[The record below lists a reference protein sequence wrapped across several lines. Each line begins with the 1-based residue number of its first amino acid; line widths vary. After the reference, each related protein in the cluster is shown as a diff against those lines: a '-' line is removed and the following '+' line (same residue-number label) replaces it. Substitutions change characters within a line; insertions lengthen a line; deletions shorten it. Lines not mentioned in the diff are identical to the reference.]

1 MELSVFNRLI
11 LLNILPKEGD
21 FTTLK
26 IVRKLREDLSFS
38 EEEHAALKFIHSGQ
52 EYIDESGKKQT
63 VPAGQVIWNRG
74 ADIPKDIPIGEK
86 ASDIIAD
93 VLKKLDKEKK
103 LQDQH
108 YALYELFVEK
118 TT

>member
-1 MELSVFNRLI
+1 MELKVYDRLI

-38 EEEHAALKFIHSGQ
+38 ESEHAALQF
-52 EYIDESGKKQT
+52 KQDGGN
-63 VPAGQVIWNRG
+63 VQWKQGG
-74 ADIPKDIPIGEK
+74 DIPKDIPIGEK
-86 ASDIIAD
+86 ASDIIAE

-108 YALYELFVEK
+108 YTLYELFVEK
-118 TT
+118 VT

>member
-1 MELSVFNRLI
+1 MELGTFDRLI

-38 EEEHAALKFIHSGQ
+38 EEEHAALEFKNEG
-52 EYIDESGKKQT
+52 GNVKWKQ
-63 VPAGQVIWNRG
+63 AGDV
-74 ADIPKDIPIGEK
+74 PKDVPIGEK
-86 ASDIIAD
+86 ASDLIAE

-103 LQDQH
+103 LQETH
-108 YALYELFVEK
+108 YSLYELFVEK
-118 TT
+118 VT